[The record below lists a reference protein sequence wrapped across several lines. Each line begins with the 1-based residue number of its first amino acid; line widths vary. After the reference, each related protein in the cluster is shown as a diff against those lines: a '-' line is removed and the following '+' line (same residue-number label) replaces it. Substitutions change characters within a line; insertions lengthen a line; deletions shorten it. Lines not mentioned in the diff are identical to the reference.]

1 MPDLHT
7 TSPVDPARD
16 APPYRW
22 RWPALVAVL
31 TAEIMDLL
39 DATVVGI
46 AAPSIETEL
55 GGGSTM
61 IQWIAAGYTLAYA
74 VGLITGGRLGDR
86 YGRRRVFL
94 LGLVGFVAMSALCGL
109 AVSPAML
116 VTCRILQGLAGAV
129 LIPQGFGIIKATF
142 PPRELGAAFG
152 AFGPAM
158 GLAAVG
164 GPILA
169 GMLIGWDVGGAG
181 WRTVFLINVPIGLAC
196 LALAWR
202 VVPESRSDAALRL
215 DPVGML
221 LVGVGLL
228 AAVFP
233 LVQGRE
239 LGWPWWTF
247 ALLAAAVPVLV
258 LFGRH
263 QAWHSRTGRSPLVD
277 PALLRNRAFRGGLVV
292 GLVFFAGMTGLAL
305 TIGLYLQIGL
315 GYSPLRAGLTL
326 APWAFGVAA
335 GAALSG
341 AVLANRYGRAVIQA
355 GSVVMAAGMLGLIVT
370 LELAAEPVTGWQL
383 APALAGCGLGMGLV
397 MAPFF
402 DIVLAGVT
410 LPMVGSASGVLNANQ
425 QLGASAGVAV
435 LGTVFFQ
442 VAASGTATAGM
453 QAVLWSAMG
462 AVLAAGA
469 LAVLLPRRARP
480 EA

>member
-1 MPDLHT
+1 MSDLHT
-7 TSPVDPARD
+7 PAPADPALD
-16 APPYRW
+16 APPFRW
-22 RWPALVAVL
+22 RWLALVAVL

-39 DATVVGI
+39 DATVVAV
-46 AAPSIETEL
+46 AAPSIENEI

-74 VGLITGGRLGDR
+74 VGLVTGGRLGDR

-94 LGLVGFVAMSALCGL
+94 IGLVGFVATSALCGL

-116 VTCRILQGLAGAV
+116 VTCRILQGLTGAV
-129 LIPQGFGIIKATF
+129 LIPQGFGIVKATF

-152 AFGPAM
+152 SFGPAM

-169 GMLIGWDVGGAG
+169 GALIGWDVGGAG

-202 VVPESRSDAALRL
+202 VLPESRSETALRL

-221 LVGVGLL
+221 LVSAGLL
-228 AAVFP
+228 LVIFP

-247 ALLAAAVPVLV
+247 ALLAAAVPVLA

-263 QAWHSRTGRSPLVD
+263 QIRRVRAGRSPLVE
-277 PALLRNRAFRGGLVV
+277 PALLHNPAFRGGLVV
-292 GLVFFAGMTGLAL
+292 GLVFFAGMTGLTL

-315 GYSPLRAGLTL
+315 GYSPLRAGLAL

-341 AVLANRYGRAVIQA
+341 AVLANRFGRAVIQA
-355 GSVVMAAGMLGLIVT
+355 GAVVMAVGMVGVIAT
-370 LELAAEPVTGWQL
+370 LDLADGPVTGWQL
-383 APALAGCGLGMGLV
+383 APALVVCGLGMGLLI
-397 MAPFF
+397 APFF

-442 VAASGTATAGM
+442 VAASGDFTGGM
-453 QAVLWSAMG
+453 RAVLWSAAG

-480 EA
+480 ET